1 MEMERIELEL
11 QKQLHGFADEMS
23 AKFPKTPK
31 QVIETKVNHAIH
43 SAAKF
48 VATQKNKKQKTTTK
62 VQMVKPEPSSSAS
75 YDDVGGSTTS
85 QYDEEC
91 RLPPDVSRARD
102 CASNIGECSLE
113 ELEMLDKG
121 TCLIFSIFFGYG
133 AILNRVKQRVKIF
146 GMESSFLY
154 SVPFIFIFIYFLT
167 PSQHNFFFQK
177 FYFLLDTK

>member
-1 MEMERIELEL
+1 M
-11 QKQLHGFADEMS
+11 
-23 AKFPKTPK
+23 
-31 QVIETKVNHAIH
+31 
-43 SAAKF
+43 
-48 VATQKNKKQKTTTK
+48 
-62 VQMVKPEPSSSAS
+62 
-75 YDDVGGSTTS
+75 
-85 QYDEEC
+85 
-91 RLPPDVSRARD
+91 SRARD